1 MVTDPV
7 CGMQLNEQKAEFVL
21 VYENETYYFCSE
33 GCRYEFQRHSEDY
46 VKGAQ
51 TKPEGETDV

>member
-7 CGMQLNEQKAEFVL
+7 CDMQLDEQQADYVL

-33 GCRYEFQRHSEDY
+33 GCRAEFERHSEDY
-46 VKGAQ
+46 VKDAQ
-51 TKPEGETDV
+51 AQQAGEAHV